1 MFQLRFLYEFNIDEE
16 QKNMDFKSQKILCK
30 NEFKRKK

>member
-16 QKNMDFKSQKILCK
+16 QKENMDFKSQKNLMQK
-30 NEFKRKK
+30 